1 MKWCNK
7 IGLWPRRRHYLLMD
21 GMHSCAYIP
30 RHTYRMLYGLMC
42 RELERDAKAENSLR
56 FLWSRVRGGGYV
68 LTVNPQGVDMA
79 RTNGLATDTGKR
91 VLIPCPYVQQ
101 IYQACGFEPEWCG
114 RILLARVRGGGRW
127 LAQFELKPSRKCK

>member
-1 MKWCNK
+1 
-7 IGLWPRRRHYLLMD
+7 MD

-79 RTNGLATDTGKR
+79 RTNGLAG
-91 VLIPCPYVQQ
+91 L
-101 IYQACGFEPEWCG
+101 EPEWCG
-114 RILLARVRGGGRW
+114 RMQLARVRGGGRW